1 MRPFE
6 MFDRITSRNFS
17 RQGAKNAK
25 KEYIFRFFELS
36 GLCVFAGVMS
46 CPIVKSTLSQI
57 SNMLLKTVLS
67 PSAML
72 GIDSVEASYIQN
84 RRVSRK
90 RGRLVRHYFL
100 ISLVL
105 ISGGLITSGLSE
117 LYFRYRESAA
127 DLVRLQQEI
136 TSGAASRIEQFVQ
149 EIERTTRGAAKSREI
164 TEKGL
169 SPEYRFELRRLLA
182 IAPAITEAVAIDSD
196 GISRLAVSRLTRVL
210 DEKIDS
216 TLPALQAPALQLL
229 KEGKSYFGL
238 VYFHRDSE
246 PYMTIAVPIER
257 YVGRAIGT
265 LQVQV
270 NLKYVWDLLSKLKVG
285 TEGYAY
291 AVARNGDLIAHP
303 NISLVLQ
310 RLNVAHLDQVR
321 SAFQPRTD
329 VKSPTWTVAKNLYA
343 RRVFSSWSPIPILGW
358 VVFVE
363 QPVEEVYGPLYA
375 SLFRTSGFLLVGLGM
390 ALLASLFVARRVVRP
405 LEALRSGVERIG
417 GGDMNSRLD
426 LKTGDEIEVL
436 AEEFNKMTDNLRE
449 AYSGLEKKVEDRT
462 RELALANERLKELDR
477 MKSDFVSNVSHE
489 LRTPLTAIKG
499 AVDLVL
505 REVAGPL
512 TEKQIHYLTRVRSN
526 TQHLA
531 GLINDLL
538 DLAKIESGRIEVK
551 STRVSL
557 SSLVHEVAEAL
568 RPVAAE
574 KVIDLEAT
582 LREPSILVWA
592 DRDKI
597 NQVLTNLIGNA
608 IKFTPVQGR
617 VTVSVS
623 RNGEES
629 VQVSVSDTG
638 PGVPPDQKEKIFAK
652 FYQIAEVNG
661 ENSKGTGLGLAISKA
676 LVELH
681 GGKIWVESE
690 PSCGSTFSFT
700 LPVSGSQ
707 SSGLA

>member
-1 MRPFE
+1 MTP
-6 MFDRITSRNFS
+6 MKAI
-17 RQGAKNAK
+17 
-25 KEYIFRFFELS
+25 S
-36 GLCVFAGVMS
+36 GLSMIAV
-46 CPIVKSTLSQI
+46 IENLKS
-57 SNMLLKTVLS
+57 K
-67 PSAML
+67 
-72 GIDSVEASYIQN
+72 IQN
-84 RRVSRK
+84 HFGRK
-90 RGRLVRHYFL
+90 RGRLIRHYFL

-136 TSGAASRIEQFVQ
+136 TSGAASKIEQFIQ

-196 GISRLAVSRLTRVL
+196 GISRVAVSRLTRVL
-210 DEKIDS
+210 PGDEKIDS
-216 TLPALQAPALQLL
+216 ALPALQLA
-229 KEGKSYFGL
+229 KEGKSYFGP
-238 VYFHRDSE
+238 VYFYRDSE

-257 YVGRAIGT
+257 YVGRAIGI

-270 NLKYVWDLLSKLKVG
+270 NLKYVWDLVSKLKVG

-291 AVARNGDLIAHP
+291 VVARNGDLIAHP
-303 NISLVLQ
+303 EISLVLQ
-310 RLNVAHLDQVR
+310 RLKVAHFDQVR

-329 VKSPTWTVAKNLYA
+329 VKSPPWTVAKNFHA

-375 SLFRTSGFLLVGLGM
+375 SLFRTSGLLLVGLGM
-390 ALLASLFVARRVVRP
+390 ALVASLFVARRVVRP
-405 LEALRSGVERIG
+405 LETLRNGVERIG
-417 GGDMNSRLD
+417 AGDMNARLE

-436 AEEFNKMTDNLRE
+436 AEEFNRMTENLRE
-449 AYSGLEKKVEDRT
+449 AYSGLEQKVENRT
-462 RELALANERLKELDR
+462 HELALANERLKELDR
-477 MKSDFVSNVSHE
+477 MKSDFVSHVSHE

-499 AVDLVL
+499 AVDLML
-505 REVAGPL
+505 REMAGPL
-512 TEKQIHYLTRVRSN
+512 TEKQIHYLTRLRSN

-551 STRVSL
+551 SSRVPL
-557 SSLVHEVAEAL
+557 SGLVHEVVEAL
-568 RPVAAE
+568 RPVATE
-574 KVIDLEAT
+574 KVIALEAT
-582 LREPSILVWA
+582 LREPSILVWG

-617 VTVSVS
+617 VTVSAS
-623 RNGEES
+623 RNGEEN
-629 VQVSVSDTG
+629 VQVSVSDSG
-638 PGVPPDQKEKIFAK
+638 PGIPPAEKEKIFAK
-652 FYQIAEVNG
+652 FYQIAEANG

-690 PSCGSTFSFT
+690 KDRGSTFYFT
-700 LPVSGSQ
+700 LPLSAPQNSR
-707 SSGLA
+707 SC

>member
-1 MRPFE
+1 MAP
-6 MFDRITSRNFS
+6 MKAI
-17 RQGAKNAK
+17 
-25 KEYIFRFFELS
+25 S
-36 GLCVFAGVMS
+36 GLSMIAV
-46 CPIVKSTLSQI
+46 IENLKS
-57 SNMLLKTVLS
+57 K
-67 PSAML
+67 
-72 GIDSVEASYIQN
+72 IQN
-84 RRVSRK
+84 GRIRQK
-90 RGRLVRHYFL
+90 RGRLVRHYFF

-117 LYFRYRESAA
+117 LYFRYRESAG

-136 TSGAASRIEQFVQ
+136 TSGAASKIEQFVQ

-196 GISRLAVSRLTRVL
+196 GISRVAVSRLTRVL
-210 DEKIDS
+210 DQKIDS
-216 TLPALQAPALQLL
+216 ALPALKLAPTLQLA
-229 KEGKSYFGL
+229 KEGKSYFGP

-257 YVGRAIGT
+257 YVGRVIGT

-291 AVARNGDLIAHP
+291 AVARDGDLIAHP
-303 NISLVLQ
+303 DISLVLQ

-321 SAFQPRTD
+321 LAFKPRTD
-329 VKSPTWTVAKNLYA
+329 GKNPTWTVAKNLHA
-343 RRVFSSWSPIPILGW
+343 QKVFSSWSPIPILGW
-358 VVFVE
+358 AVFVE

-375 SLFRTSGFLLVGLGM
+375 SLLRTSGFLLVGLGM
-390 ALLASLFVARRVVRP
+390 ALVASLLVARRVVRP
-405 LEALRSGVERIG
+405 LETLRSGVERIG
-417 GGDMNSRLD
+417 SGDMNARLD

-436 AEEFNKMTDNLRE
+436 AEEFNKMTENLHE
-449 AYSGLEKKVEDRT
+449 AYSGLEKKVEERT
-462 RELALANERLKELDR
+462 HELGLANERLKELDR
-477 MKSDFVSNVSHE
+477 MKSDFVSHVSHE

-499 AVDLVL
+499 AVDLIL

-512 TEKQIHYLTRVRSN
+512 TEKQVHYLTRVRSN

-538 DLAKIESGRIEVK
+538 DLAKIESGKIEFK
-551 STRVSL
+551 SSRVSL
-557 SSLVHEVAEAL
+557 SGLVHEVAEAL

-574 KVIDLEAT
+574 KVIALET
-582 LREPSILVWA
+582 TMREPSILVWA

-617 VTVSVS
+617 ITVSAS
-623 RNGEES
+623 RNGGES

-638 PGVPPDQKEKIFAK
+638 PGVPLDDREKIFAK
-652 FYQIAEVNG
+652 FYRVAEVNG
-661 ENSKGTGLGLAISKA
+661 ADSKGTGLGLAIAKA

-690 PSCGSTFSFT
+690 PGRGSTFSFT
-700 LPVSGSQ
+700 LPVSGAQ
-707 SSGLA
+707 SSGLV